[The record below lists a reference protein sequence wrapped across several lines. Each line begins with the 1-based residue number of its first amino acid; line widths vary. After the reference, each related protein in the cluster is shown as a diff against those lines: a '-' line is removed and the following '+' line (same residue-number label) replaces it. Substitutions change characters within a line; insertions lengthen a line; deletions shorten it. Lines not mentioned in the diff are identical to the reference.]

1 MNSKGFLVILV
12 FISFITINVISGPGC
27 ANMFPPEGG
36 RRDSLP
42 PQLLKATPPDSSKQ
56 FRTNEVTFTFD
67 EFVQL
72 QDQYQNVIISPIP
85 KNRPNIDSKLR
96 TVTVKFRD
104 SLEANT
110 TYTINFGNAI
120 KDVNE
125 GNILK
130 GFTYIFSTGSSFDS
144 LTLSG
149 KVILA
154 ENGKIDTSLIVM
166 LHKNPSDSAVVNEKP
181 RYVTRVDPTGKF
193 QFRNLPVG
201 TFYLYALKDEGA
213 IYQYSPKKLFAFADK
228 PINTEVGNDSI
239 TLYAYSSQPAVTNPF
254 QAVPQ
259 RVVGSDKRLK
269 LQTNIPAGFL
279 DLLNDFVIGFE
290 QKLKTLDTSKIS
302 FSSDSS
308 FNPISSKQLILDSS
322 RRKLTLHYNWKENT
336 LYHLII
342 EKDFAEDSSGRKL
355 LKTDTLSFKTKKRSE
370 YGSLRIRWKN
380 LDLSKSPVLLFVQN
394 ENVVRS
400 EPLSSPDVSL
410 PLFLPGEYELRILYD
425 LNKNGKWDPGQFFGK
440 RVQPEIVM
448 PVTSRPRITI
458 KANWQN
464 EFDIEAPSSSPP
476 KGR

>member
-1 MNSKGFLVILV
+1 MNTKDFLVILV
-12 FISFITINVISGPGC
+12 FISFITINVISAPGC

-42 PQLLKATPPDSSKQ
+42 PQLIKATPLDSSKQ
-56 FRTNEVTFTFD
+56 FRTKEITLTFD

-72 QDQYQNVIISPIP
+72 QDPYQNVIISPIP
-85 KNRPNIDSKLR
+85 QNRPNIDAKLR
-96 TVTVKFRD
+96 TVNVKFRD
-104 SLEANT
+104 SLETNT

-166 LHKNPSDSAVVNEKP
+166 LHKNQADSAVVNEKP

-193 QFRNLPVG
+193 QFRNLPAG
-201 TFYLYALKDEGA
+201 TFYLYALKDDGA
-213 IYQYSPKKLFAFADK
+213 VYQYSSKKLFAFADK
-228 PINTEVGNDSI
+228 PINTQVRNDSI
-239 TLYAYSSQPAVTNPF
+239 TLYAYSDQPATVNPF
-254 QAVPQ
+254 QGLPQ
-259 RVVGSDKRLK
+259 RGIGTDKRLK
-269 LQTNIPAGFL
+269 LQANIPGGVL
-279 DLLNDFVIGFE
+279 DLLNDFTIGFE

-308 FNPISSKQLILDSS
+308 FNPISSKQLTLDST
-322 RRKLTLHYNWKENT
+322 RKKLTLRYNWKENT
-336 LYHLII
+336 LYHLIV

-355 LKTDTLSFKTKKRSE
+355 LKTDTLTFKTKKLSE
-370 YGSLRIRWKN
+370 YGNLRIRLKN
-380 LDLSKSPVLLFVQN
+380 IDLSKNPVLLFVQN
-394 ENVVRS
+394 ENVARS
-400 EPLSSPDVSL
+400 EPLRSPDISF
-410 PLFLPGEYELRILYD
+410 PLFLPGEYDLRILYD
-425 LNKNGKWDPGQFFGK
+425 FNKNGKWDPGQFFGK
-440 RVQPEIVM
+440 HIQPEIVT
-448 PVTSRPRITI
+448 PITSRPRITI

-464 EFDIEAPSSSPP
+464 EFDIQL
-476 KGR
+476 